1 MKHTLVVV
9 LEQKRPFLSG
19 NGRVNRLGLDGVV
32 HLLVLDGGHVVDGV
46 AVTDQKFARGNF
58 ASAAAPY
65 PIPV

>member
-1 MKHTLVVV
+1 MIV

-46 AVTDQKFARGNF
+46 AVTVQKFARGNF
-58 ASAAAPY
+58 ASAAAP
-65 PIPV
+65 